1 MPNVHF
7 KAFTLSNL
15 EGGLFNFMYLQKKP
29 MRVKYEAGRVIFLRV
44 HTSAEIPSA
53 FEL

>member
-1 MPNVHF
+1 MFISRLLPF
-7 KAFTLSNL
+7 QTLK
-15 EGGLFNFMYLQKKP
+15 EVYLISCIYKKKT